1 MTTSRLIPLFMS
13 MAFLSACG
21 GGGSDAGTA
30 PTPTPPAPSNT
41 CSAAGVAASNA
52 STLNTV
58 CMLTTQGEI
67 VVELE
72 AAKSPITVANF
83 LKYVTANRYDN
94 TLYHRVVAGFVI
106 QGGGY
111 TADGTA
117 VATYAPITLESNNG
131 LSNVRGTIAMART
144 SDPNSA
150 TSQFF
155 FNTVDNS
162 ACLDRGK
169 TVCDATGNG
178 YAVFGRVISGLD
190 TIDKIAAVP
199 VDGNSQP
206 RTNVVTYWAKQ
217 LK

>member
-1 MTTSRLIPLFMS
+1 

-111 TADGTA
+111 TASGA
-117 VATYAPITLESNNG
+117 SVATYAPITLESNNG

-190 TIDKIAAVP
+190 TVDKIAAVS